1 MLFGLFFLQTV
12 LAISNSSSIAT
23 SEIIEHLKNGQKFS
37 EIVDSSLFLSF
48 TGEAGEK
55 YLNILEHIKFHEK
68 SCYNDILYNLKFD
81 CEKANEE
88 QQRLLAL
95 RFTQCYYNIT
105 GKLDIFPTNVAD
117 DLKTSF
123 MQQSVYSTF
132 TSMKTHWKNLCQFSK
147 QNIFTEE
154 TSTSLLDVYHEIFDS
169 MSQIMN
175 FARQINETE
184 QSLNE
189 SLTKNNVGLGQNV
202 ESAKQLFVLID
213 NLFTIFDNFAHSAN
227 LFLITIRRM
236 EYYTGILLF
245 ALFFA
250 MYIPFMLFHVI
261 ASTAIVMAI
270 DYCLNCYF
278 PTWNSSTYRSIMR
291 WMYGFV
297 CLAYPINLLI
307 KYIIHL
313 TKYSISLIQ
322 FFVNLY
328 SQEKEKRKIDKSN

>member
-1 MLFGLFFLQTV
+1 
-12 LAISNSSSIAT
+12 
-23 SEIIEHLKNGQKFS
+23 
-37 EIVDSSLFLSF
+37 
-48 TGEAGEK
+48 
-55 YLNILEHIKFHEK
+55 
-68 SCYNDILYNLKFD
+68 
-81 CEKANEE
+81 
-88 QQRLLAL
+88 
-95 RFTQCYYNIT
+95 
-105 GKLDIFPTNVAD
+105 
-117 DLKTSF
+117 
-123 MQQSVYSTF
+123 
-132 TSMKTHWKNLCQFSK
+132 
-147 QNIFTEE
+147 
-154 TSTSLLDVYHEIFDS
+154 
-169 MSQIMN
+169 MN

-213 NLFTIFDNFAHSAN
+213 NLFTIFDNFAHGAN

-250 MYIPFMLFHVI
+250 MYIPFMLFPVI
-261 ASTAIVMAI
+261 ASTAIVMAL

-297 CLAYPINLLI
+297 CLAYPIYLLI

-313 TKYSISLIQ
+313 TKYSISLIK
-322 FFVNLY
+322 FFVNSY
-328 SQEKEKRKIDKSN
+328 SQEKEKRKKDKSN